1 VKTVTIKCQHGPY
14 RGTINVSADENDD
27 NETIIARAKNIL
39 RKRGD
44 LSLPMAYESFKI
56 VESREEE

>member
-1 VKTVTIKCQHGPY
+1 MKTITVKCQHGPY
-14 RGTINVSADENDD
+14 RGTVSVSAYENDD
-27 NETIIARAKNIL
+27 NETVIARAKSIL

-56 VESREEE
+56 VEDGDD